1 MKKTVLLLVVIF
13 LFNSCSQSITTN
25 NVAIQGLKN
34 SVFWQATEYNA
45 KLGANGSITIIGKN
59 LDDTIVITLN
69 STNKGTYTL
78 GTNTPAKAT
87 YAITQNSIVSLFDTT
102 LSRVVPLETNGI
114 VKGKGEIEI
123 TNYDGAIV
131 SGTFEF
137 DAVNADATSDQV
149 YVNFQKGVFNNIPVT
164 K

>member
-1 MKKTVLLLVVIF
+1 MKKSFLLLLVAI
-13 LFNSCSQSITTN
+13 LFNSCTQSISSN

-45 KLGANGSITIIGKN
+45 KLGTNGSITITGVNI
-59 LDDTIVITLN
+59 DDTIVITLN

-78 GTNTPAKAT
+78 GSNNSIKAT
-87 YAITQNSIVSLFDTT
+87 YAITQNSAVSLFDTT
-102 LSRVVPLETNGI
+102 LSRLVPLETNGI

-123 TNYDGAIV
+123 TNYDGTIV
-131 SGTFEF
+131 SGKFEF
-137 DAVNADATSDQV
+137 DAVNADPASDQV
-149 YVNFQKGVFNNIPVT
+149 YVNFKKGVFNNIPVT